1 MSKKALFFLSMIVLM
16 SGIMPAF
23 AEVTEIQLDRKTYPK
38 GDSINVKGSVTSDAS
53 GLVTIVLRD
62 PTDKFVLLSQAII
75 QANNSF
81 EKIIPIKEKFQVLG
95 SYNATAFVLNMTDGK
110 TKSFDIV
117 NTVDNEPIISNQ
129 DIIPNTPDFE
139 SEITES
145 ETIQTQFESTPII
158 KQPIETKPDIKNH
171 VEIINQNESNVADFV
186 DENKELQYYLDR
198 YYNEPVYKSWFDR
211 NYPNLTIE
219 EAIGY
224 TVPELNEV
232 QQNSDILGTEII
244 PQAQAKSIVSS
255 TPDSENNSE
264 AAHLGLALGG
274 LAVLF
279 GAVYGVKR
287 KIDDNSKHISINKDI
302 IRQKFFSPIL
312 DSNPI
317 GIIQVRLAKGEISI
331 EEYEKL
337 RLKMGKNSR

>member
-23 AEVTEIQLDRKTYPK
+23 AEVTEIQLDRKIYPK
-38 GDSINVKGSVTSDAS
+38 GDSINVKGSVTSDTS

-62 PTDKFVLLSQAII
+62 PTDKFILLSQAII
-75 QANNSF
+75 QADNSF
-81 EKIIPIKEKFQVLG
+81 EKIIPIEEKFKVLG
-95 SYNATAFVLNMTDGK
+95 SYNATAFVLNMTAGK
-110 TKSFDIV
+110 TLSFDIV

-139 SEITES
+139 SE
-145 ETIQTQFESTPII
+145 TIQTQFELTPII
-158 KQPIETKPDIKNH
+158 EQPIETKPNIKNH

-186 DENKELQYYLDR
+186 DKNKELQYYLDR

-224 TVPELNEV
+224 TIPELNKI

-264 AAHLGLALGG
+264 VARLGLALGG

-287 KIDDNSKHISINKDI
+287 KVDDNSKHISINKDI
-302 IRQKFFSPIL
+302 IRQKIFSPLL
-312 DSNPI
+312 DSNPM

-337 RLKMGKNSR
+337 KLKLDKNSR